1 MIPARLVPCLAAL
14 LFAGACA
21 SPPQT
26 TPTLYER
33 LGGEKVVR
41 QIAYETIQRSSTDPR
56 TARSFKDVKVQR
68 VKDKLYE
75 QICELSG
82 GPCKYS
88 GDGMKEVHKG
98 LKNTEGEFYLLVQFL
113 RDAIDRAGVHE
124 REKNE
129 LLRLLAPMKR
139 DIVTGNAP

>member
-1 MIPARLVPCLAAL
+1 MHAAHRTAWAVLFL
-14 LFAGACA
+14 LLTACA
-21 SPPQT
+21 AAPTAS
-26 TPTLYER
+26 PTLYER

-41 QIAYETIQRSSTDPR
+41 FIADDVIDKSANDPR
-56 TARSFKDVKVQR
+56 TARSFKDVKIGR

-88 GDGMKEVHKG
+88 GDPMDKVHKG
-98 LKNTEGEFYLLVQFL
+98 LKNTEAEFYLLVQFL
-113 RDAIDRAGVHE
+113 RDTLDKAGVRE

-139 DIVTGNAP
+139 DIVTG

>member
-1 MIPARLVPCLAAL
+1 MNPAHLLSCAAAL
-14 LFAGACA
+14 LLAAACA
-21 SPPQT
+21 FPPPT

-41 QIAYETIQRSSTDPR
+41 QIAYETIERSSTDPR
-56 TARSFKDVKVQR
+56 TSRSFKDVKVQR

-75 QICELSG
+75 QMCELSG

-98 LKNTEGEFYLLVQFL
+98 LKNTEAEFYLLVQ
-113 RDAIDRAGVHE
+113 
-124 REKNE
+124 
-129 LLRLLAPMKR
+129 
-139 DIVTGNAP
+139 